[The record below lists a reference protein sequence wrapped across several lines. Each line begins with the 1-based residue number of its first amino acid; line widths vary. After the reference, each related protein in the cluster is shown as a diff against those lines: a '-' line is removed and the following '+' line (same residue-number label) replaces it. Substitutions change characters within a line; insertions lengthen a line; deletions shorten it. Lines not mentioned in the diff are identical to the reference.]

1 MKFGDDQDEDFQL
14 GYQDDFMEPQG
25 RKKKNRP
32 SADQLLDIEQMGIQN
47 RAQLTSLFRAIRE
60 VSQERQFGI
69 LRERM
74 HAGLITD
81 YDEEDLDAAYIIYK
95 RVVEQDI
102 KNKIVPLD
110 ILKMSRD
117 PETALENV
125 IERKEALDTN
135 EMKPQDQ
142 TEDEQIAEQVGAEVS
157 VFNGMEKIDQTTVR
171 HIGFF
176 KALNEKK
183 DQKFLDDI
191 RNFKMFEDDINKF
204 LCDD

>member
-1 MKFGDDQDEDFQL
+1 M
-14 GYQDDFMEPQG
+14 
-25 RKKKNRP
+25 
-32 SADQLLDIEQMGIQN
+32 LDIEQMGIQN